1 MLFPLFVVVT
11 LLEIYVLVSVGDAI
25 GGFSTVL
32 LVILTA
38 LVGSSLLKHQGW
50 STMAKAQQSIAEGK
64 TPAFEMMEGV
74 VILVSGVML
83 LTPGFLTDAVGLLG
97 LIPLSRRYFIN
108 NILEKNASKVFNK
121 KNTVFIHKTQQ
132 SNQTQKSHKSEKR
145 DETIEGEFW
154 ED

>member
-32 LVILTA
+32 LVVITA
-38 LVGSSLLKHQGW
+38 LIGSSLLKHQGW
-50 STMAKAQQSIAEGK
+50 STMAKAQKSMAEGK
-64 TPAFEMMEGV
+64 TPALEMMEGV

-83 LTPGFLTDAVGLLG
+83 LTPGFITVTIGLLG
-97 LIPLSRRYFIN
+97 LIPWSRAYFIN
-108 NILEKNASKVFNK
+108 HILEKNASRVFK
-121 KNTVFIHKTQQ
+121 QRSSVFIHRERQVQADKKQ
-132 SNQTQKSHKSEKR
+132 EKK
-145 DETIEGEFW
+145 DDAIEGEFW

>member
-32 LVILTA
+32 LVVITA
-38 LVGSSLLKHQGW
+38 LIGSSLLKHQGW
-50 STMAKAQQSIAEGK
+50 STMAKAQKSMAEGK

-83 LTPGFLTDAVGLLG
+83 LTPGFITDTVGLLG
-97 LIPLSRRYFIN
+97 LVPLSRRYFIN
-108 NILEKNASKVFNK
+108 NILEKNASKVFNQ
-121 KNTVFIHKTQQ
+121 KNTVFIHKTHQPQQ
-132 SNQTQKSHKSEKR
+132 PPSDKKREKK
-145 DETIEGEFW
+145 DDAIEGEFW